1 MFQNN
6 RMEYVT
12 AETKISQDG
21 RIYLSPPDTSQVE
34 VNAITNTILKHGIGP
49 SGENIA
55 IFEKEIAEYCHSK
68 FGVALS
74 SGTSALHLGLL
85 ALGVKAGDEVVVPT
99 LTFGATAF
107 AVNYID
113 AKPVFLDVE
122 NQSWNLDPE
131 LLEKFLQER
140 SKSGNL
146 PKVIITVDL
155 FGKVCNYDSLLKI
168 ANQYEIPVLA
178 DAAEALGAQYK
189 GSNSGNF
196 GKVNVIS
203 FNGNKIITT
212 SGGGMV
218 LTDDLEI
225 ANKVRYWANQSREQ
239 LPWYEHNEIGY
250 NYRMSNL
257 LATLGRAQLSR
268 LPELIK
274 RRRRNRD
281 LYSQALGSVTGLSVQ
296 LDPPW
301 GNSNAWLTTITLDSK
316 LFPDAP
322 KKIREKLEFSNVES
336 RPIWKPLHLQPI
348 YVDAQRYLS
357 GNADRIYDEGLCLP
371 SGSTMSDED
380 VARVSNLILSI
391 IQNDQ

>member
-1 MFQNN
+1 
-6 RMEYVT
+6 MEYVT
-12 AETKISQDG
+12 PEAKLSQES
-21 RIYLSPPDTSQVE
+21 RIYLSPPDTSQLEVE
-34 VNAITNTILKHGIGP
+34 AITNTILKHGIGP
-49 SGENIA
+49 SGENIS
-55 IFEKEIAEYCHSK
+55 IFEQEIAQYCHSK

-74 SGTSALHLGLL
+74 SGTSAIHLGLL
-85 ALGVKAGDEVVVPT
+85 ALGVKSGDEVVVPT

-113 AKPVFLDVE
+113 AKPIFLDVE
-122 NQSWNLDPE
+122 NQSWNLDSE

-155 FGKVCNYDSLLKI
+155 FGRVCNYDSILNI
-168 ANQYEIPVLA
+168 AKEYGIPILA

-196 GKVNVIS
+196 GKVNVLS

-212 SGGGMV
+212 SGGGMI

-225 ANKVRYWANQSREQ
+225 ANKIRYWANQSREQ

-268 LPELIK
+268 LPELIE

-281 LYSQALGSVTGLSVQ
+281 LYLQALGSVSGLSVQ

-322 KKIREKLEFSNVES
+322 KRIREKLELSNIEA
-336 RPIWKPLHLQPI
+336 RPVWKPLHLQPV
-348 YVDAQRYLS
+348 YVGAQRYLS
-357 GNADRIYDEGLCLP
+357 GNADRIYSEGLCLP
-371 SGSTMSDED
+371 SGSTMSAED
-380 VARVSNLILSI
+380 VERVSNLILSSI
-391 IQNDQ
+391 KND

>member
-1 MFQNN
+1 
-6 RMEYVT
+6 MENVSP
-12 AETKISQDG
+12 ETKPIQES
-21 RIYLSPPDTSQVE
+21 RMYLSPPDTTQLE
-34 VNAITNTILKHGIGP
+34 IDAITNTILKHGIGP
-49 SGENIA
+49 SGENIS
-55 IFEKEIAEYCHSK
+55 IFEQEVAKYCHSK

-74 SGTSALHLGLL
+74 SGTSALHLSLL

-107 AVNYID
+107 AVDYIG
-113 AKPVFLDVE
+113 AKPIFLDVE
-122 NQSWNLDPE
+122 NQSWNLDPD

-155 FGKVCNYDSLLKI
+155 FGRVCNYDSLLEI
-168 ANQYEIPVLA
+168 AKQYEIPVLA

-189 GSNSGNF
+189 GENSGNF
-196 GKVNVIS
+196 GKVNVLS

-212 SGGGMV
+212 SGGGMI
-218 LTDDLEI
+218 LTDDSEI

-239 LPWYEHNEIGY
+239 LPWYEHKEIGY

-257 LATLGRAQLSR
+257 LATLGSAQLSR

-274 RRRRNRD
+274 RRRQNRD
-281 LYSQALGSVTGLSVQ
+281 LYLQALGSVSGLSVQ
-296 LDPPW
+296 LDSPW

-316 LFPDAP
+316 LYQDAP
-322 KKIREKLEFSNVES
+322 TKIREKLELSNIES
-336 RPIWKPLHLQPI
+336 RPVWKPLHLQPV
-348 YVDAQRYLS
+348 YVGAQRYLS
-357 GNADRIYDEGLCLP
+357 GNAERIYSEGLCLP

-380 VARVSNLILSI
+380 VERVSNLILSSI
-391 IQNDQ
+391 KNVQ

>member
-1 MFQNN
+1 
-6 RMEYVT
+6 MEYVT
-12 AETKISQDG
+12 PDSRPTQES
-21 RIYLSPPDTSQVE
+21 RMYLSPPDTSQLE
-34 VNAITNTILKHGIGP
+34 VDAITNTILKHGIGP
-49 SGENIA
+49 SGENIS
-55 IFEKEIAEYCHSK
+55 IFEQEIAKYCHSK
-68 FGVALS
+68 VGVALS

-107 AVNYID
+107 AVDYIG

-155 FGKVCNYDSLLKI
+155 FGRVCNYDSILKI
-168 ANQYEIPVLA
+168 AEQYEIPILA

-196 GKVNVIS
+196 GKINVLS

-218 LTDDLEI
+218 LTDNLEI

-239 LPWYEHNEIGY
+239 LPWYEHHEIGY

-257 LATLGRAQLSR
+257 LATLGSAQLSR

-274 RRRRNRD
+274 RRRQNRD
-281 LYSQALGSVTGLSVQ
+281 LYLQALGSVSGLSVQ

-322 KKIREKLEFSNVES
+322 KIIREKLELSNIES
-336 RPIWKPLHLQPI
+336 RPVWKPLHLQPV
-348 YVDAQRYLS
+348 YKNAKKYLS
-357 GNADRIYDEGLCLP
+357 GYADQIYSEGLCLP

-380 VARVSNLILSI
+380 VQRVSNLILSCI
-391 IQNDQ
+391 KNVQ

>member
-1 MFQNN
+1 M
-6 RMEYVT
+6 
-12 AETKISQDG
+12 
-21 RIYLSPPDTSQVE
+21 YLSPPDTTQLE
-34 VNAITNTILKHGIGP
+34 IDAITNTILKHGIGP
-49 SGENIA
+49 SGENIS
-55 IFEKEIAEYCHSK
+55 IFEQEVAKYCHSK

-74 SGTSALHLGLL
+74 SGTSALHLSLL

-107 AVNYID
+107 AVDYIG
-113 AKPVFLDVE
+113 AKPIFLDVE

-131 LLEKFLQER
+131 LLEKLLQER

-155 FGKVCNYDSLLKI
+155 FGRVCNYDSLLEI
-168 ANQYEIPVLA
+168 AEQYEIPVLA

-189 GSNSGNF
+189 GENSGNF
-196 GKVNVIS
+196 GKVNVLS

-212 SGGGMV
+212 SGGGMI
-218 LTDDLEI
+218 LTDDSEI

-239 LPWYEHNEIGY
+239 LPWYEHKEIGY

-257 LATLGRAQLSR
+257 LATLGSAQLSR

-274 RRRRNRD
+274 RRRQNRD
-281 LYSQALGSVTGLSVQ
+281 LYLQALGSVSGLSVH

-316 LFPDAP
+316 FFPDAP
-322 KKIREKLEFSNVES
+322 KRIREKLELSNIES
-336 RPIWKPLHLQPI
+336 RPIWKPLHLQPV
-348 YVDAQRYLS
+348 YVSAQRYLS
-357 GNADRIYDEGLCLP
+357 GNAERIYNEGLCLP

-380 VARVSNLILSI
+380 VERVSNLILSSI
-391 IQNDQ
+391 TNVQ

>member
-1 MFQNN
+1 
-6 RMEYVT
+6 MEYVT
-12 AETKISQDG
+12 SYSKLPQDSK
-21 RIYLSPPDTSQVE
+21 IYLSPPDSTQVE
-34 VNAITNTILKHGIGP
+34 IEAITNTILKHGIGP
-49 SGENIA
+49 SGENIS
-55 IFEKEIAEYCHSK
+55 IFEQEIAQYCHSK

-107 AVNYID
+107 AVDYTN
-113 AKPVFLDVE
+113 AKPIFLDVE

-131 LLEKFLQER
+131 LLEKFLRER

-146 PKVIITVDL
+146 PKVIVTVDL
-155 FGKVCNYDSLLKI
+155 FGRVCNYDSILKI
-168 ANQYEIPVLA
+168 AKQFEIPVLA
-178 DAAEALGAQYK
+178 DVAEALGAQYK
-189 GSNSGNF
+189 ESNSGNF
-196 GKVNVIS
+196 GKVNVLS

-218 LTDDLEI
+218 LTDELEI

-281 LYSQALGSVTGLSVQ
+281 LYLQSLGSVSGLSVQ

-301 GNSNAWLTTITLDSK
+301 GNSNAWLTTITLDSR
-316 LFPDAP
+316 LFPGGP
-322 KKIREKLEFSNVES
+322 KKIREKLELANIES
-336 RPIWKPLHLQPI
+336 RPVWKPLHLQPV
-348 YVDAQRYLS
+348 YMNAERYLS
-357 GNADRIYDEGLCLP
+357 GNAERIYGEGLCLP

-380 VARVSNLILSI
+380 VKRVSNLILSSI
-391 IQNDQ
+391 KNVQ